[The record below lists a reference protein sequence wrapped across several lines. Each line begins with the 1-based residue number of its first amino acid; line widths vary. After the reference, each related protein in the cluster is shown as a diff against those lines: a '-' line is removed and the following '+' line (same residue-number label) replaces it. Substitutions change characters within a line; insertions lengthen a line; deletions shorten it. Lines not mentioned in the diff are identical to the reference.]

1 MPGLGLLDRYL
12 AKEILLPFGAG
23 LVFLTQIL
31 LATQI
36 LAQADILF
44 GSGVAAWDVLRV
56 IALLTPHFL
65 GFILPVA
72 FLLGAVVGVGRLAE
86 DREVIAIGAAGISPV
101 RLVRVPV
108 ALGIAVSAL
117 ALWLALEVEP
127 AALRSAR
134 LLLNDIIK
142 KNVTSDVKPG
152 TFYDDIPGYTLYAE
166 GVRGSRWQNVLIS
179 DRSDPDA
186 AILALA
192 RQGRFAPAPAG
203 EAMRLV
209 LEQGELHREEGATDE
224 YALAAFER
232 ATMEVGIRQTL
243 GDRNRLSGASREF
256 TARELLELARSAPE
270 GEKRWRWLGYL
281 HRKIAQALA
290 MIPFALLA
298 VPLAAVRRGGRA
310 FGVGAT
316 LAAVLAHYL
325 LLRGGEVLAQRG
337 ALAPAIALELPT
349 IVLSLAGLAAV
360 AVLARRGTGA
370 VR

>member
-1 MPGLGLLDRYL
+1 MPLLDRYL
-12 AKEILLPFGAG
+12 AREILLPFGAG

-31 LATQI
+31 LATQL

-44 GSGVAAWDVLRV
+44 GSGVAAWDVVRV
-56 IALLTPHFL
+56 IGLLTPHFL

-86 DREVIAIGAAGISPV
+86 DREIIALGAAGFSPA
-101 RLVRVPV
+101 RLVRVPLLLG
-108 ALGIAVSAL
+108 ALTSAL

-134 LLLNDIIK
+134 LLLNEIIK
-142 KNVTSDVKPG
+142 KNVTSDVKAG

-166 GVRGSRWQNVLIS
+166 QVKGSRWANVLIS
-179 DRSDPDA
+179 DRSDPEA

-192 RQGRFAPAPAG
+192 RGGRFEPAPAG

-209 LEQGELHREEGATDE
+209 LERGEVHREEGTSEE
-224 YALAAFER
+224 YAVATFAR
-232 ATMEVGIRQTL
+232 ATLDVGIRQTL

-256 TARELLELARSAPE
+256 TARELLENARTAPD
-270 GEKRWRWLGYL
+270 RAQRLRWLGYL
-281 HRKIAQALA
+281 HKKISQGLA

-298 VPLAAVRRGGRA
+298 VPLGAVRRGGRS

-316 LAAVLAHYL
+316 LAVVLAQYL
-325 LLRGGEVLAQRG
+325 LLRGGEVLAQHG
-337 ALAPAIALELPT
+337 TLPPFVALQLPT
-349 IVLSLAGLAAV
+349 VVLSLVGIAAV
-360 AVLARRGTGA
+360 IVQTRRGTGA

>member
-1 MPGLGLLDRYL
+1 MSLLDRYL

-44 GSGVAAWDVLRV
+44 GSGVSAWDVARV
-56 IALLTPHFL
+56 VFLLTPHFL

-86 DREVIAIGAAGISPV
+86 DREIIAMGGAGLSPV
-101 RLVRVPV
+101 RLVRVPLL
-108 ALGIAVSAL
+108 LGVAVSAL

-127 AALRSAR
+127 SALRSAR
-134 LLLNDIIK
+134 LLLNEIIK
-142 KNVTSDVKPG
+142 KNVMSDVKAG

-166 GVRGSRWQNVLIS
+166 GVSGSRWRNVLIS

-192 RQGRFAPAPAG
+192 STGRFEPAPAG
-203 EAMRLV
+203 KAMQLV
-209 LEQGELHREEGATDE
+209 LERGEIHREEAATEE
-224 YALAAFER
+224 YALAAFDR
-232 ATMEVGIRQTL
+232 ATLQVGIQQTL

-256 TARELLELARSAPE
+256 TARELLQFAREAPTR
-270 GEKRWRWLGYL
+270 EKAWRWLGYL
-281 HRKIAQALA
+281 HRKISQALS

-316 LAAVLAHYL
+316 LVAVLAQYL

-337 ALAPAIALELPT
+337 ALPPAVALQLPT
-349 IVLSLAGLAAV
+349 VVLSLAGLAAV
-360 AVLARRGTGA
+360 VMLARRGTGA
-370 VR
+370 IR